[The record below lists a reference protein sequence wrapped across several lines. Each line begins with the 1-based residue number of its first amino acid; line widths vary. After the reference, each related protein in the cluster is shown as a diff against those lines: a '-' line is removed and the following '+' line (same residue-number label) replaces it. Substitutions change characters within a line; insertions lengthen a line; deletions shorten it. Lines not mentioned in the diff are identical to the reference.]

1 MGFRSSRV
9 HGHEAPEI
17 AVDGIAMDAYV
28 ERSDGRLL
36 QQSEDALM
44 RIEAD
49 ETSFSVIG
57 DDLEGSQSIALA
69 LLLEAKGFGAVWLD
83 Q

>member
-1 MGFRSSRV
+1 
-9 HGHEAPEI
+9 
-17 AVDGIAMDAYV
+17 VDGIAMDAYV
-28 ERSDGRLL
+28 ERSNGRVL

-44 RIEAD
+44 KIEAD
-49 ETSFSVIG
+49 EASFSVIS